1 MLVVPSKIFSQA
13 TIISSRDRCWPIHT
27 CVPNPKA
34 IWRFAF
40 ARVTSNSMGWSNMAS
55 SWLDEKYFSSTM
67 LPRGI
72 STPPMEWSCF
82 VMRHIFEVGVA
93 RRNVS
98 STRLGMSERSL
109 RTAASCSGLRHNC
122 LIPSASVAVVVSLP
136 ATRNCVQWPSCSSIV
151 SGRPSN
157 VAWATRVE

>member
-1 MLVVPSKIFSQA
+1 
-13 TIISSRDRCWPIHT
+13 
-27 CVPNPKA
+27 
-34 IWRFAF
+34 
-40 ARVTSNSMGWSNMAS
+40 
-55 SWLDEKYFSSTM
+55 
-67 LPRGI
+67 
-72 STPPMEWSCF
+72 
-82 VMRHIFEVGVA
+82 MRHIFEVGVA

-157 VAWATRVE
+157 VAWATRLSKSSCGLARRASNAVTNQSYSSFTPACASNKPCLSETCDSTVTLAFVHLKASSIIFRGMPSTCMIMDKGKGRANFLIKS